1 MKISHAQWQ
10 GTRSRQEDSLA
21 VRCYDNDALLLVG
34 DGMGGHDAGDV
45 ASFTAVKVFQKA
57 FDKAKKEAMPDRLR
71 VALDQANDAVGRM
84 LRKRKQYGGTTLAA
98 AYVGRGILWWASVGD
113 SPLFLWRH
121 GHLVRLNEDHSMRP
135 WLAESYR
142 NGDMTYAQYVCERNY
157 LNSAVTGDDIAQID
171 LPRTPYFLL
180 PGDRIILGTD
190 GLEPCLNAFQ
200 KPIDDVAR
208 ILGADARDA
217 AASLVA
223 YLQMMGRPAYD
234 NVTAIVADPF

>member
-1 MKISHAQWQ
+1 MKISNAQWQ
-10 GTRSRQEDSLA
+10 GTRSRQEDSWA
-21 VRCYDNDALLLVG
+21 VRPYDCDALLVVA

-57 FDKAKKEAMPDRLR
+57 FDKAKKESMPDRLQY
-71 VALDQANDAVGRM
+71 ALDHANAAVGRM
-84 LRKRKQYGGTTLAA
+84 LRKRKQYGGTTLTA
-98 AYVGRGILWWASVGD
+98 AYLGRGILWWVSVGD

-142 NGDMTYAQYVCERNY
+142 NGDMSYAQYMCERNY
-157 LNSAVTGDDIAQID
+157 LNSALTGEEIAEVD

-200 KPIDDVAR
+200 PPIDDVAR
-208 ILGADARDA
+208 ILAADARDA
-217 AASLVA
+217 APSLVSF
-223 YLQMMGRPAYD
+223 LQILGRQAYD